1 MAVRTIDG
9 WLRRVETG
17 FAGVAAAGLVACG
30 PVVPTGGDTEAGTP
44 ATSDGACDPTATAT
58 LSVGTGTDAFA
69 PWTST
74 TPLEFGLQ
82 GGQHVYLA
90 FRETGL
96 RVTDWSTLEI
106 VGREKDDVVIEQW
119 ARIGFVCQ
127 DGLGEAL
134 GLQVPIPD
142 GVTEI
147 SLSLTL
153 TDVDGDVV
161 TFDGDTALE

>member
-9 WLRRVETG
+9 WLRRVGTG
-17 FAGVAAAGLVACG
+17 FAWVAAVGLVACG

-44 ATSDGACDPTATAT
+44 ATS
-58 LSVGTGTDAFA
+58 
-69 PWTST
+69 
-74 TPLEFGLQ
+74 
-82 GGQHVYLA
+82 GQHVYLA

-142 GVTEI
+142 GAKEI